1 LTRPPLLPQ
10 ATLYKEQQ
18 KMPEACDALM
28 QARSMHARLKSD
40 SPPVKA
46 MGVQICMTCAPPPPS
61 SAKGN
66 AGEQSPEELQQRA
79 LNFYAEALKHDNTH
93 EG

>member
-61 SAKGN
+61 SDDPRDAQLTSTPN
-66 AGEQSPEELQQRA
+66 
-79 LNFYAEALKHDNTH
+79 
-93 EG
+93 